1 MTHLDQDPDHKNYIF
16 FGHGWSIPGY
26 INLNEEDNVQVICLR
41 DERLFT
47 ESRDFKIMPYIKGAK
62 SVSEY
67 YNSILAFTENTGNEV
82 CVYSS
87 TSSSRRVPNMLLSTG
102 RMKFSSELTGFYD
115 IKELEDQ
122 IDTISVQTLQEL
134 LIKLDKNFTIVIFA
148 CRGPLNVNDISI
160 MSDDK
165 GYFMN
170 DVDILTYINRNNI
183 PTTGKSTTVS
193 ICESFA
199 KWLGSYSEN
208 DKNIRREEYNKEQN
222 TQIQKQLEYKKQE
235 KEQEVKPLI
244 QSSNRWIP
252 SFMKYTDKEDALQ
265 QYNFTPESNEPEY
278 FEDESDYFEG
288 EPDYFE
294 DESDFTPEWN
304 EPNYFE
310 GEPDFTAQWNEPDY
324 FDGELDIID
333 DESDRI

>member
-1 MTHLDQDPDHKNYIF
+1 MTHLDEDPDHKNYIF

-26 INLNEEDNVQVICLR
+26 IDLNAEDNVQVICLR
-41 DERLFT
+41 DERLFM
-47 ESRDFKIMPYIKGAK
+47 ESRDFKIMPYIKAAK
-62 SVSEY
+62 SVSDY

-87 TSSSRRVPNMLLSTG
+87 TNSYRRVPNMLLSTG

-148 CRGPLNVNDISI
+148 CRGPLIANDITI
-160 MSDDK
+160 MTNK

-170 DVDILTYINRNNI
+170 DVDIVTYINRNNI
-183 PTTGKSTTVS
+183 PTTSTSTTKQTKS
-193 ICESFA
+193 ICQSFA
-199 KWLGSYSEN
+199 RWLRSYSEN
-208 DKNIRREEYNKEQN
+208 DKSRRRDEYNKEENRQ
-222 TQIQKQLEYKKQE
+222 TQKQIEYKKQE

-244 QSSNRWIP
+244 QSSNRWMP
-252 SFMKYTDKEDALQ
+252 SFMRYTDTLQ
-265 QYNFTPESNEPEY
+265 EYDEPDFTPESNEPNY
-278 FEDESDYFEG
+278 FEDD
-288 EPDYFE
+288 
-294 DESDFTPEWN
+294 SDFTPEWN
-304 EPNYFE
+304 DPNYFE
-310 GEPDFTAQWNEPDY
+310 GEPDFTAEWNEPEY
-324 FDGELDIID
+324 FDGELDMID